1 MQKVE
6 KLCTNQST
14 LELKRM
20 LFWNRKTIS
29 VNKMM
34 ASYSYV
40 NWDLDYFDSS
50 TVFFTVSSI
59 FDLTIRQSIY
69 LVTKINEEQKV
80 KSRHWTKGLL

>member
-6 KLCTNQST
+6 KLCKALWNSKGSFFETEKQSVWI
-14 LELKRM
+14 K
-20 LFWNRKTIS
+20 K
-29 VNKMM
+29 V

-50 TVFFTVSSI
+50 TVFFTLSSI